1 MKNQKRAIHI
11 IVGILL
17 FITCVFILPRDVF
30 DLSMRY
36 VIATMV
42 LMIYWWI
49 TRPVHLAATALLPIL
64 VNSIFVM
71 APMNTILDDYFSSIV
86 VLIIGANILLA
97 SWALWKLD
105 KRIALTSLSLIGT
118 HVNLQII
125 TWFVLSVILS
135 MFLPN
140 VVVVAAL
147 CPIAFSMMKYCS
159 TDQVDYTKSKTLN
172 LLLVSIVW
180 GAGLGGF
187 GTPLGG
193 AMNLVAISHI
203 EDFIGKEFLY
213 ITWTANVIVFLLLL
227 TVAII
232 GYLLLIKKDIKQVV
246 GSKEFFTTK
255 LHDMGKMSK
264 GEVISL
270 VLFLLA
276 LLMAFT
282 RPLYSKLLPNLQP
295 QYVFL
300 ILAFVS
306 FFIKVDNK
314 RLMTWQV
321 AVKNIHW
328 SLIILFSG
336 GLAIGK
342 LLVESG
348 VASAL
353 ASLVSTAGISNE
365 LLLLATFIALGMFLS
380 NTSSNTAASAIL
392 IPIVISVTID
402 LSLNTMAYIFV
413 SAIACNIAYVLP
425 TSIRAI
431 PVDYGLDTKFMLK
444 KGLMAIVISYILL
457 LVSGYIF
464 VLL

>member
-1 MKNQKRAIHI
+1 MNNNKRIIHI
-11 IVGILL
+11 IIGIFL
-17 FITCVFILPRDVF
+17 FAICVFILPRDLF

-36 VIATMV
+36 VVATMIV
-42 LMIYWWI
+42 MIYWWI
-49 TRPVHLAATALLPIL
+49 TRPIHLAATALLPIL
-64 VNSIFVM
+64 VNAIFIM

-97 SWALWKLD
+97 SWSLWQLD

-118 HVNLQII
+118 KVNQQII
-125 TWFVLSVILS
+125 TWFILSVILS

-147 CPIAFSMMKYCS
+147 CPIACSMMKYCS
-159 TDQVDYTKSKTLN
+159 TEQVDYTKSKTLN
-172 LLLVSIVW
+172 LLLISIAW

-193 AMNLVAISHI
+193 AMNLVVISHI
-203 EDFIGKEFLY
+203 EDFIGREFLY
-213 ITWTANVIVFLLLL
+213 ISWTANVIIFLLLI
-227 TVAII
+227 TIAII
-232 GYLLLIKKDIKQVV
+232 GYLLLLKKDVKHLI
-246 GSKEFFTTK
+246 GSRQFFLTK

-270 VLFLLA
+270 VLFILA
-276 LLMAFT
+276 LLMAFA

-300 ILAFVS
+300 ILAFIS

-342 LLVESG
+342 LLVSTG
-348 VASAL
+348 VATSL
-353 ASLVSTAGISNE
+353 ASLVSTSGISNE
-365 LLLLATFIALGMFLS
+365 LLLLAVFIALGMFLS

-392 IPIVISVTID
+392 IPIVISVTVD
-402 LSLNTMAYIFV
+402 LSLNTMAYIFI

-425 TSIRAI
+425 TSIRAV

-444 KGLMAIVISYILL
+444 KGLMAIVISYVLL

-464 VLL
+464 IIF